1 MTELNSNLIN
11 VIPKAA
17 LVTVDL
23 HNTNKHKL
31 QHAESLMADLVTKTC
46 NSEGVS
52 LESRT
57 LTRFKPVDFDA
68 DMVDRVADIARA
80 LDYRVR
86 KMPSGAGHD
95 AQMFAP
101 NCPTAMIFVP
111 SRDSISHNVT
121 EYTEPEHLRAGAD
134 VLLQVLLARCCY

>member
-1 MTELNSNLIN
+1 
-11 VIPKAA
+11 
-17 LVTVDL
+17 
-23 HNTNKHKL
+23 
-31 QHAESLMADLVTKTC
+31 MADFVTKTC

-57 LTRFKPVDFDA
+57 LARFKPVDFDTS
-68 DMVDRVADIARA
+68 MVDLVADTARA
-80 LDYRVR
+80 LDYKVR

-111 SRDSISHNVT
+111 SRDGISHNVT

-134 VLLQVLLARCCY
+134 VLLQAMLTRSY